1 MLTRHRTIVVASM
14 VAAIAAGLWI
24 GAGVLSASVTNERG
38 NEGKVAS
45 SNHMT
50 VRRYLATYWG
60 RQWPVVES
68 SIPDEQRPVLDTYID
83 TEQVTPWEQIEDSV
97 RLHIRDGFREQRTAW
112 IESYRDKDRDL
123 VLTGAILGDEARV
136 LSGAE
141 RSRLQE
147 IVNEYAPILELL
159 GAQSFELMEEIDNE
173 IWDKRMYSKSPI
185 FDPVVPA
192 SPDIHSDLHIVRFTK
207 AEVWHVYYV
216 IDSAEWPQLGAKLSE
231 ISALLEDRRRLAM
244 ATLK

>member
-1 MLTRHRTIVVASM
+1 MECVRSKPPTARPHPSKSTPSCQIFARILSTILAPRDLNRNSSRSRRLVTLTEFRVAHMLTRHRTIVVASM

-83 TEQVTPWEQIEDSV
+83 TEQVTPWE
-97 RLHIRDGFREQRTAW
+97 
-112 IESYRDKDRDL
+112 
-123 VLTGAILGDEARV
+123 
-136 LSGAE
+136 
-141 RSRLQE
+141 
-147 IVNEYAPILELL
+147 
-159 GAQSFELMEEIDNE
+159 
-173 IWDKRMYSKSPI
+173 
-185 FDPVVPA
+185 
-192 SPDIHSDLHIVRFTK
+192 
-207 AEVWHVYYV
+207 
-216 IDSAEWPQLGAKLSE
+216 
-231 ISALLEDRRRLAM
+231 
-244 ATLK
+244 